1 MIPLCCSKLVALK
14 GRHTVSVSIRPFR
27 FSRLAR
33 AVAALWLWGS
43 GAAWAGGGGG
53 GEDLGTLNSALLFL
67 CNTTLPLFGVTVP
80 SCPQLPSV
88 TQGVLQLAAWQV
100 VPPEALLATNNIPL
114 DHGIDAGNPSLPPAT
129 IALTDTITAKAITTF
144 PVPATTDSTK
154 NPPVVGLSDLLPKLR
169 PLAFISSAQTGQGA
183 AAAAAQLYN
192 TGADTFLYA
201 VASELSPSTSVQ
213 PDAMYFF
220 YEDLSRINQ
229 TFTIGQIAAYFSLPL
244 TVLSKNGMT
253 VTESQVT
260 TTLQVK
266 AVCNG
271 GPACLQAFAVG
282 GIGGSSPSNPLP
294 ASNFGIKFALVFAS
308 SPISPNLHAI
318 FELQVPLVLTFATDP
333 IYFPNPI
340 ANIGGPPFVADT
352 NVSIGLGPTAVPL
365 CTPAK
370 CPTPPATPP
379 APVFALCASL
389 PDNTNGPAARRK
401 PAVAAYYALATT
413 GETLLSAALPASS
426 NSVCPF

>member
-1 MIPLCCSKLVALK
+1 MRA
-14 GRHTVSVSIRPFR
+14 SIRSSTI
-27 FSRLAR
+27 SRLAR
-33 AVAALWLWGS
+33 AVAVLWLWGS

-67 CNTTLPLFGVTVP
+67 CNTTLPAFGVTVP

-88 TQGVLQLAAWQV
+88 TQGVLQLAAWNV
-100 VPPEALLATNNIPL
+100 VPPEALRATNNVAL
-114 DHGIDAGNPSLPPAT
+114 DWSVDAGNPSLPPAT
-129 IALTDTITAKAITTF
+129 IALTTQITANAINTF
-144 PVPATTDSTK
+144 PVPAKTDSTK

-183 AAAAAQLYN
+183 AAAAAQLY
-192 TGADTFLYA
+192 DTDANSFLYA
-201 VASELSPSTSVQ
+201 VASELSSTSAQ

-220 YEDLSRINQ
+220 YEDLLRNNQ
-229 TFTIGQIAAYFSLPL
+229 TFTNGQIVAYFSLPL
-244 TVLSKNGMT
+244 TVLSSDRLS
-253 VTESQVT
+253 ESQVT

-271 GPACLQAFAVG
+271 GTECLQAFAVG

-294 ASNFGIKFALVFAS
+294 AANFGIKFALVFAT

-318 FELQVPLVLTFATDP
+318 FELQAPLVLTLATDP
-333 IYFPNPI
+333 VYFPNPI
-340 ANIGGPPFVADT
+340 ANVGGPFVADT
-352 NVSIGLGPTAVPL
+352 NVSIGIGPNAVPL
-365 CTPAK
+365 CTSGT
-370 CPTPPATPP
+370 CPPP
-379 APVFALCASL
+379 APVFAVCASL
-389 PDNTNGPAARRK
+389 PDNTNGPGARRK

-413 GETLLSAALPASS
+413 GETLLSAALPARS